1 MDEHTVDVDALF
13 AEHNTALVRYL
24 TRLTG
29 DSEQAQ
35 DAAQESYLRLH
46 TRPPVHTAN
55 LRAWL
60 FTVATNVVR
69 DQWKKQAPVRELADA
84 PPLALATDPQH
95 DPHEQ
100 LERAERRQIVRRMLA
115 KLTDRERTVLLMR
128 EEGFLHREI
137 AEAVGTTT
145 KSVGTMI
152 ARALRKLAGELG
164 PAGGVLS

>member
-1 MDEHTVDVDALF
+1 MQRTVDVDALF
-13 AEHNTALVRYL
+13 AEYNAALIRYL

-29 DSEQAQ
+29 DPDQAQ
-35 DAAQESYLRLH
+35 DAAQESYLRML
-46 TRPPVHTAN
+46 TRPPAHSAN

-69 DQWKKQAPVRELADA
+69 DHWRKQTPLRELMNGPQQAISS
-84 PPLALATDPQH
+84 DPQP
-95 DPHEQ
+95 DPHAQ
-100 LERAERRQIVRRMLA
+100 LERAERRQVVRRMLA
-115 KLTDRERTVLLMR
+115 KLSERERTVLLMR

-164 PAGGVLS
+164 PVGGTLS

>member
-1 MDEHTVDVDALF
+1 MGARTVDVDALF
-13 AEHNTALVRYL
+13 AEHNAALVRYL

-29 DSEQAQ
+29 DPDQAQ
-35 DAAQESYLRLH
+35 DAAQESYLRLQ
-46 TRPPVHTAN
+46 TRPPTHTAN

-69 DQWKKQAPVRELADA
+69 DQWKKQVAVRGLADVS
-84 PPLALATDPQH
+84 PQALATDPQQ

-100 LERAERRQIVRRMLA
+100 LERAERRQIVRKMLA
-115 KLTDRERTVLLMR
+115 RLSERERTVLLMR

-137 AEAVGTTT
+137 AETVGTTT

-164 PAGGVLS
+164 PAGGILS

>member
-1 MDEHTVDVDALF
+1 VVIDVEAVF
-13 AEHNTALVRYL
+13 AEHNAALIRYL

-29 DSEQAQ
+29 DPEQAK

-46 TRPPVHTAN
+46 TRPPAHSAN

-69 DQWKKQAPVRELADA
+69 DHWRKQSAVRELADA
-84 PPLALATDPQH
+84 SPQALSSDAQQ

-100 LERAERRQIVRRMLA
+100 LERAERRQMVRQMLA
-115 KLTDRERTVLLMR
+115 RLSERERLVLLMR

-152 ARALRKLAGELG
+152 ARALRKLARELG
-164 PAGGVLS
+164 PVGGTPS

>member
-1 MDEHTVDVDALF
+1 MAQRTVDVDALF
-13 AEHNTALVRYL
+13 AEHNAALIRYL

-29 DSEQAQ
+29 DPEQAQ
-35 DAAQESYLRLH
+35 DAAQESYLRLL
-46 TRPPVHTAN
+46 TRPPAN
-55 LRAWL
+55 SGNVRAWL

-69 DQWKKQAPVRELADA
+69 DHWKKQSSIRELADA
-84 PPLALATDPQH
+84 SPQALSFDPQQ

-115 KLTDRERTVLLMR
+115 RLSEKERTVLLMR

-137 AEAVGTTT
+137 AETIGTTT

-152 ARALRKLAGELG
+152 ARALQKLASELG
-164 PAGGVLS
+164 PVGGTLS